1 MNEARI
7 RESFARQA
15 FMGTIGASLGR
26 IAPGEVEVVLPV
38 QGALLQQNG
47 FVHAGATAAIAD
59 SACGYAAMTLMPEG
73 ADVLSVEFKVN
84 LLTPAV
90 GTTVVARA
98 RGSRAGRTISVCR
111 ATVFAV
117 DALGGEKPVLEMQGT
132 MMTVPLP

>member
-47 FVHAGATAAIAD
+47 FVLFGCLLQFGHAGLHLFNRH
-59 SACGYAAMTLMPEG
+59 GFP
-73 ADVLSVEFKVN
+73 
-84 LLTPAV
+84 
-90 GTTVVARA
+90 
-98 RGSRAGRTISVCR
+98 
-111 ATVFAV
+111 
-117 DALGGEKPVLEMQGT
+117 
-132 MMTVPLP
+132 